1 MHPSRHPSADG
12 ADTRAALGLIAAFLA
27 LRTLAAWIC
36 PATIDE
42 AYGIVASRGWSL
54 SYFDHPPACFTL
66 AGLMGWL
73 TGREDVFL
81 ARIPFLLM
89 GAATAW
95 LVYDVTRLAYGSA
108 AGLWALAWHSV
119 APFFLVSAGHFVVPD
134 GPLDLALL
142 LTLRLVLPDLLAPER
157 PPRVGYWCAAGAAFA
172 LAFVSK
178 YQAVLFGVSALML
191 VLTSPAHRRLLAAPA
206 TWAALAISLVG
217 LVPTVAWNA
226 THGWI
231 SLGFQAGRAGTG
243 ASRLQPM
250 NFLLTLGGQMLYVLP
265 GTWAVAL
272 AAAARGILRPVTIA
286 DRVFG
291 WFTIVPPV
299 VFLAIALVSRGSLP
313 HWAMSG
319 FLCGCP
325 LVGAWTARA
334 AAAHGPFWRRLWAC
348 TALLVGGAFLGF
360 ALEARHALL
369 TRPFAAAAAPAW
381 GVDWQLQDWTA
392 LAEAWP
398 ELAEAW
404 PDLGDGRQVV
414 VRSWTT
420 GAKAGHALGPDV
432 AVLPLADPR
441 HFQFLPT
448 PAGATAG
455 GMAIAV
461 EAADPGTAADVCRS
475 FTEALVEHGWRVVGE
490 PRVIDQ
496 VAGGQLRFHV
506 VVLPVARGD

>member
-1 MHPSRHPSADG
+1 MV
-12 ADTRAALGLIAAFLA
+12 AAFLA

-42 AYGIVASRGWSL
+42 AYAIAASRGWSL

-66 AGLMGWL
+66 AGLMAWL
-73 TGREDVFL
+73 TGREDVFV

-95 LVYDVTRLAYGSA
+95 LVYDVARLAYGSA

-119 APFFLVSAGHFVVPD
+119 APFFLVSGGHFVVPD
-134 GPLDLALL
+134 GPLDLALV

-157 PPRVGYWCAAGAAFA
+157 PPRLGAWCAAGAAFA
-172 LAFVSK
+172 LAFASK
-178 YQAVLFGVSALML
+178 YQAVLFGASALML

-217 LVPTVAWNA
+217 LVPTVVWNA
-226 THGWI
+226 THGWV
-231 SLGFQAGRAGTG
+231 SLGFQAGRAGG
-243 ASRLQPM
+243 GSRGLEPV
-250 NFLLTLGGQMLYVLP
+250 NFLITLGGQMLYVLP
-265 GTWAVAL
+265 GTWALAL
-272 AAAARGILRPVTIA
+272 VLAARGIVRPRAVA

-319 FLCGCP
+319 FLFGFP
-325 LVGAWTARA
+325 LVGEWTAHA
-334 AAAHGPFWRRLWAC
+334 ATSHGPFWRRLWAG
-348 TALLVGGAFLGF
+348 TALLLGGALLGY

-369 TRPFAAAAAPAW
+369 TRPCAAAAPAW
-381 GVDWQLQDWTA
+381 GVDWQFQDWTA

-398 ELAEAW
+398 NLGAAWPELAGARPELHDPRA
-404 PDLGDGRQVV
+404 VV
-414 VRSWTT
+414 VRNWTT
-420 GAKAGHALGPDV
+420 GAKAGHALGPGV
-432 AVLPLADPR
+432 TVVPLADPR
-441 HFQFLPT
+441 HFQFLPA
-448 PAGATAG
+448 PAGAAVG
-455 GMAIAV
+455 DAAIAV
-461 EAADPGTAADVCRS
+461 EAADPGQADVVRES
-475 FTEALVEHGWRVVGE
+475 LAEALAEHGWRVVGE

-496 VAGGQLRFHV
+496 AAGGQLRFHV
-506 VVLPVARGD
+506 VALPVVRDD